1 MSARGRLTPY
11 AFYARLLGEDG
22 GRKALLSRLGPDAA
36 DPIDEF
42 LSLALAHEQREA
54 PSLTLFLAEIEATDA
69 AIKRD
74 MEAESDG
81 VRVLT
86 VHASKGLEAP
96 IVFLPDTCGAP
107 EGRHDPKLLRLAP
120 ARPGDP
126 PLFAWSR
133 KSDGGLRSRRRGAG

>member
-1 MSARGRLTPY
+1 
-11 AFYARLLGEDG
+11 
-22 GRKALLSRLGPDAA
+22 
-36 DPIDEF
+36 
-42 LSLALAHEQREA
+42 
-54 PSLTLFLAEIEATDA
+54 
-69 AIKRD
+69 

-107 EGRHDPKLLRLAP
+107 DGRHDPKLLRLAP

-133 KSDGGLRSRRRGAG
+133 KAADDCEAVAEARAERREAEAGEHRRLLYVAMTRAAQRLIVAGFENSKGRADGCWYDLVRRGLEESMIRRPASMGRRRDDPALRRRA